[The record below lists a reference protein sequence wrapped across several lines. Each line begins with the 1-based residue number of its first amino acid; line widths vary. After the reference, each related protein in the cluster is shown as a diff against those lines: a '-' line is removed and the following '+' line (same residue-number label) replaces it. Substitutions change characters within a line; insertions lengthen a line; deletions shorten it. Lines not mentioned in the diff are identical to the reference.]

1 IKSEKNKILAGKL
14 EDLIAGQNNQFYN
27 KLDALSKAVKTKIKQ
42 LDSVDSKQLE
52 QRAQLIKNGLSQ
64 ASAEVKQVFTE
75 LSFGIE
81 EDINKLINLINDR
94 SFAYLGVRVE
104 AKSREESYR
113 VKIGTES
120 ASSWYNPFSWGD
132 KKNIYETRHRTIN
145 YNVANAIDAAENASM
160 FVRLINN
167 EIAEAW
173 SEIVDVQAAEKELIR
188 AALKGFD
195 LEDENFD
202 KNLII
207 NPTKNAL
214 RAIQIKPLQLRD
226 KEYRDAI
233 ANSFSSSEIEDSGI
247 EKLKSKVR
255 EIIYKICEDIRL
267 ELENTLHEI
276 KATLQAK
283 GDGFIDS
290 IKEQS
295 QKEVSAILEDLK
307 NIEDAKKRYEKTIA
321 DVTSFQNNF
330 GEVK

>member
-1 IKSEKNKILAGKL
+1 
-14 EDLIAGQNNQFYN
+14 
-27 KLDALSKAVKTKIKQ
+27 
-42 LDSVDSKQLE
+42 
-52 QRAQLIKNGLSQ
+52 
-64 ASAEVKQVFTE
+64 
-75 LSFGIE
+75 
-81 EDINKLINLINDR
+81 
-94 SFAYLGVRVE
+94 
-104 AKSREESYR
+104 
-113 VKIGTES
+113 
-120 ASSWYNPFSWGD
+120 
-132 KKNIYETRHRTIN
+132 
-145 YNVANAIDAAENASM
+145 M

-247 EKLKSKVR
+247 EELKGKVR
-255 EIIYKICEDIRL
+255 EVIYKICEDIRL

>member
-1 IKSEKNKILAGKL
+1 MRFLW
-14 EDLIAGQNNQFYN
+14 
-27 KLDALSKAVKTKIKQ
+27 LSKRDV
-42 LDSVDSKQLE
+42 
-52 QRAQLIKNGLSQ
+52 
-64 ASAEVKQVFTE
+64 
-75 LSFGIE
+75 
-81 EDINKLINLINDR
+81 
-94 SFAYLGVRVE
+94 
-104 AKSREESYR
+104 
-113 VKIGTES
+113 
-120 ASSWYNPFSWGD
+120 
-132 KKNIYETRHRTIN
+132 YETRYKTIN
-145 YNVANAIDAAENASM
+145 YNVANVIDAAENASM

-167 EIAEAW
+167 EIAEIW
-173 SEIVDVQAAEKELIR
+173 GKIVDVQVAEKELIR

-195 LEDENFD
+195 LEDVSFD

-233 ANSFSSSEIEDSGI
+233 ANSFSSIEIQDSGI
-247 EKLKSKVR
+247 EKLKGKVR
-255 EIIYKICEDIRL
+255 EVIYKICEDIRL
-267 ELENTLHEI
+267 ELENTLYVI

-283 GDGFIDS
+283 GDSFIDS

>member
-1 IKSEKNKILAGKL
+1 MRLAGIIL
-14 EDLIAGQNNQFYN
+14 
-27 KLDALSKAVKTKIKQ
+27 
-42 LDSVDSKQLE
+42 
-52 QRAQLIKNGLSQ
+52 
-64 ASAEVKQVFTE
+64 
-75 LSFGIE
+75 
-81 EDINKLINLINDR
+81 
-94 SFAYLGVRVE
+94 
-104 AKSREESYR
+104 
-113 VKIGTES
+113 
-120 ASSWYNPFSWGD
+120 FSWGD

-145 YNVANAIDAAENASM
+145 YNVANVIDAAENASM

-247 EKLKSKVR
+247 EELKGKVR
-255 EIIYKICEDIRL
+255 EVIYKICEDIRL